1 MTRRN
6 FVIGVECRNLIA
18 EAVQRHLPLKI
29 TNKQEK
35 RWQVYNSNFLAVQS
49 NRVILSMP
57 IPDDKGC
64 HMEVTEGQEIAVTFK
79 KGYRKCLFLTRVI
92 GRTEYQID
100 EGVSVPSIVTLCPQ
114 QIERFQRR
122 AFNRAEVP
130 EGEPVAV
137 KIASLESGA
146 EELKFSG
153 QLCNLSAG
161 GLGVTVSQSEMP
173 EIEEDQQFEMRFVP
187 LESQEE
193 ICVQARF
200 RHATDQPE
208 DESFMLGFHIIG
220 LEMTE
225 QGRNILRRIS
235 RVVNLYQRQKTLSSH
250 PGLSK

>member
-6 FVIGVECRNLIA
+6 FVIGLECRNLIA
-18 EAVQRHLPLKI
+18 EAAQRHLPLKI

-35 RWQVYNSNFLAVQS
+35 RWQVYNSNFLEVQS
-49 NRVILSMP
+49 NRVIMSMP
-57 IPDDKGC
+57 VPDDKGC
-64 HMEVTEGQEIAVTFK
+64 YLEITEGQEMAITFK

-100 EGVSVPSIVTLCPQ
+100 EGVSVPSIVALCPQ

-130 EGEPVAV
+130 EGEPVIV
-137 KIASLESGA
+137 EISSLESGA
-146 EELKFSG
+146 GDLKFSG
-153 QLCNLSAG
+153 QLFNLSAG
-161 GLGVTVSQSEMP
+161 GLGVTVLQSEMP

-187 LESQEE
+187 LENQEE

-200 RHATDQPE
+200 RHATEQPE
-208 DESFMLGFHIIG
+208 DEKLMLGFHIIG

-225 QGRNILRRIS
+225 QGRSVLRRIS
-235 RVVNLYQRQKTLSSH
+235 RVVSLYQRQKTISEH